1 MDEIVEL
8 LAREMAVQ
16 NGLNPDE
23 LVTTFSR
30 GGPNPEKSAWKCY
43 EHFARAALSALHE
56 AGYRVVPNEP
66 TDEMLRQ
73 GAMTFYENRHLT
85 TYAHRIP
92 YIYRAMIDASP
103 VKKG

>member
-1 MDEIVEL
+1 MDEIETL
-8 LAREMAVQ
+8 LET
-16 NGLNPDE
+16 
-23 LVTTFSR
+23 VTRDGKLQHRQSI
-30 GGPNPEKSAWKCY
+30 EI
-43 EHFARAALSALHE
+43 ARAALSALHE